1 MKHKIL
7 SILVSAVIAFGLWI
21 YVITVVSPESEKT
34 YYEIP
39 VVLQNK
45 EILLERGL
53 MIVSETPTVTL
64 ALKSDRVTLNSL
76 NEANI
81 NVITNVANIEKAG
94 THSLTYSISY
104 PGNISHNEVSVLSSS
119 TDLITLKVENK
130 IKKQIP
136 VIIDYGTSS
145 VPDGFI
151 ADLNNAKLDYEY
163 VDVSGPE
170 SVMRHITQAIIHVNL
185 ADHGKTP
192 MREYTYILCNKDGLP
207 VNAASVTTNV
217 EKVNLTIRIQRIK
230 EISLGVDVI
239 DGGGATKQTST
250 IKLEPSKIRV
260 SGSDAVLAKLD
271 KLIVDTVRLEEF
283 LEDTTYTI
291 DLEELLPE
299 GVTNLTGVE
308 QVTISVKF
316 PQLMLKSFNVTNII
330 ATNVPKGLEVEMI
343 TPSLVVQVRGPVEM
357 VQEMKETDL
366 TVVVNFADS
375 MLGTVTKKPT
385 IVIDKKFESVGAV
398 RTDTYEVI
406 ATLRV
411 PQSPPDT
418 PDTTD
423 PT

>member
-1 MKHKIL
+1 MKHKVL
-7 SILVSAVIAFGLWI
+7 SILISAVIAFGLWL

-64 ALKSDRVTLNSL
+64 ALKSDRTTLNSL

-94 THSLTYSISY
+94 THSLTYTISY
-104 PGNISHNEVSVLSSS
+104 PGNISPNEVSVLSSS
-119 TDLITLKVENK
+119 TDLITVRVEDK

-136 VIIDYGTSS
+136 VVIDYGASS

-170 SVMRHITQAIIHVNL
+170 SVMRHITQAVIHVNL

-192 MREYTYILCNKDGLP
+192 MREYTYVLCNRDGLP

-230 EISLGVDVI
+230 EISLGVEVV

-250 IKLEPSKIRV
+250 IKLEPSKIQV

-271 KLIVDTVRLEEF
+271 KLIVDTIRLAEI
-283 LEDTTYTI
+283 LEDTTYTVN
-291 DLEELLPE
+291 LEDLLPE
-299 GVTNLTGVE
+299 GVTNLTGVDK
-308 QVTISVKF
+308 VTIDIKF
-316 PQLMLKSFNVTNII
+316 PQLMRKSFNVTNII
-330 ATNVPKGLEVEMI
+330 ATNVPKGLEVSI
-343 TPSLVVQVRGPVEM
+343 TTTMLIVEVRGPVEM
-357 VQEMKETDL
+357 VQAMKETDI
-366 TVVVNFADS
+366 TVVVNFAES
-375 MLGTVTKKPT
+375 QLGTFTKKPT

-398 RTDTYEVI
+398 RTDTYQVV
-406 ATLRV
+406 ATLQV
-411 PQSPPDT
+411 PQSSPDGSG
-418 PDTTD
+418 TTD